1 MLIATPGRLVDFLDR
16 RLVNLAKV
24 NVVVLDEADRMLDM
38 GFLPVIRRILSETPS
53 TRQTLFFSATIESSV
68 AKSIDGYLVNP
79 VRIAMGSTTKIAD
92 NVSLR
97 LYEIDQE
104 RKLNLLCDMIAS
116 ETGAFLVF
124 ARTKHGT
131 DKLARNLSAMGVK
144 AARIHGDRTQSQ
156 RNEALRGF
164 QQGHYRILVATDV
177 AARGIHVDGISHVVN
192 FDLPQ
197 VPEDFIH
204 RVGRTARAG
213 GSGTA
218 STFASRSQRSDIRKI
233 EKTLNI
239 TLNRAEVPKSVL
251 EGNIATAPKVVVL
264 QRPQPKGT
272 AGRGSWRSNRA
283 AR

>member
-1 MLIATPGRLVDFLDR
+1 
-16 RLVNLAKV
+16 
-24 NVVVLDEADRMLDM
+24 
-38 GFLPVIRRILSETPS
+38 
-53 TRQTLFFSATIESSV
+53 
-68 AKSIDGYLVNP
+68 
-79 VRIAMGSTTKIAD
+79 MGSTTKVAD

-104 RKLNLLCDMIAS
+104 RKLNLLCDMIGS
-116 ETGAFLVF
+116 EKGAFLVF

-164 QQGHYRILVATDV
+164 QQGNYRVLVATDV

-218 STFASRSQRSDIRKI
+218 STFASRSQRSEIRKI
-233 EKTLNI
+233 EKTLSLSLVR
-239 TLNRAEVPKSVL
+239 TEVPASVL
-251 EGNIATAPKVVVL
+251 EGKIATAPKVVML
-264 QRPQPKGT
+264 QKPESKGT
-272 AGRGSWRSNRA
+272 AGRGFWSRSERLG
-283 AR
+283 RLQTIGKTKRGGL